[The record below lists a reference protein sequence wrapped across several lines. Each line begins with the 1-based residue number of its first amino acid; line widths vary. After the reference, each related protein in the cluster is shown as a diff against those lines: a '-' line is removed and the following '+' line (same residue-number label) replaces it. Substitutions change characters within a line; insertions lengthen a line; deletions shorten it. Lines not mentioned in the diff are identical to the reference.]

1 MYLFQGMDTSPVV
14 CILEYIKGPVCLG
27 SVNIYIH
34 GKNKSVGREKV
45 KRQQLCD
52 LNIFIQLYTNVY
64 VIAVQEYIIR
74 HQWKNR
80 CKHV

>member
-1 MYLFQGMDTSPVV
+1 M
-14 CILEYIKGPVCLG
+14 GPV
-27 SVNIYIH
+27 SIYIH
-34 GKNKSVGREKV
+34 GKISSVGIEKE

-80 CKHV
+80 CKYV